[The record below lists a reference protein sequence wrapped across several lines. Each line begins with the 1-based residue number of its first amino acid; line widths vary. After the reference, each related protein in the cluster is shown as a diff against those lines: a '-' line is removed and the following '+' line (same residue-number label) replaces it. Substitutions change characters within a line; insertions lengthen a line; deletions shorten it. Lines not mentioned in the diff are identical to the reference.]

1 MKLKKICWHYPDIYT
16 VYTTLPNIPKCVW
29 QVPINRVH
37 KTRLLQPLVP
47 IMSYLRCVPPSTLYE
62 FFVWFSTCCVITLFF
77 VCCFF
82 FTLGF
87 WCLAEWICC
96 CDISRDRLAWFH
108 GNPFPSTK
116 TPILHSF
123 YSRFFLLF
131 ISLFLFNCEIPPL
144 SFVLSL
150 LLKRIK

>member
-1 MKLKKICWHYPDIYT
+1 MKLKKICWHYPAIYSIHNVT
-16 VYTTLPNIPKCVW
+16 QYPKV
-29 QVPINRVH
+29 
-37 KTRLLQPLVP
+37 RLKGSHQQSTQNTFGPTP
-47 IMSYLRCVPPSTLYE
+47 CAHNAISALRTPSKLYE